1 VQPAEMV
8 GYHFESEEM
17 VSEMVEHL
25 QSTPGALPLLQFTA
39 FQLWQKRDAARK
51 TLTKQSYDALGGIAG
66 ALATHADQVVQKQT
80 PDAQMMC
87 RALFLQLVTPE
98 RTRAIRE
105 VSELYDLVTDKE
117 MLQKVLNDLVDERL
131 LVLNTGGGGGGA
143 TVEIIHESLI
153 EAWRTL
159 RHWLEES
166 HEDSMFLEQLR
177 AAARQWAAKKKDSG
191 LLWTGEMAEEL
202 FRFRKRFK
210 GELSDT
216 VGAFADA
223 VHHHLQRKAR
233 FKRLA
238 AITGVGLLLALL
250 AAAVVALVIISR
262 SQEVAEQSALTAKKA
277 EGVAQQSLLN
287 LQEKE
292 LARKLEAEKRAQ
304 AESEVK
310 AANTTIDKTQ
320 GELAQRNAEL
330 ERSLSR
336 TEEQKQL
343 AMEAQRDA
351 ERKAQKARTAEAR
364 TKRLLRREKARADRL
379 NKQLGSPVVEVL
391 K

>member
-1 VQPAEMV
+1 
-8 GYHFESEEM
+8 
-17 VSEMVEHL
+17 
-25 QSTPGALPLLQFTA
+25 
-39 FQLWQKRDAARK
+39 
-51 TLTKQSYDALGGIAG
+51 
-66 ALATHADQVVQKQT
+66 
-80 PDAQMMC
+80 MC

-105 VSELYDLVTDKE
+105 VSELYELVTDKE
-117 MLQKVLNDLVDERL
+117 MLKQVLNDLVQERL

-177 AAARQWAAKKKDSG
+177 AAARQWSSKKKDSG
-191 LLWTGEMAEEL
+191 LLWSGEMAEEL
-202 FRFRKRFK
+202 FRFRKRYK
-210 GELSDT
+210 GELSES
-216 VGAFADA
+216 VRAFADG
-223 VHHHLQRKAR
+223 VQKYLKRRER
-233 FKRLA
+233 FKKLA
-238 AITGVGLLLALL
+238 AVSGVGFLLVLL
-250 AAAVVALVIISR
+250 AAAAVALVVISR
-262 SQEVAEQSALTAKKA
+262 SQKVAEQSALTAKKA
-277 EGVAQQSLLN
+277 EGTAKQSLLD

-292 LARKLEAEKRAQ
+292 LARKLEEAKRKE
-304 AESEVK
+304 AESEV
-310 AANTTIDKTQ
+310 AVANTTIYKTQ
-320 GELAQRNAEL
+320 GELAIRNSEL

-336 TEEQKQL
+336 TEEQRLL
-343 AMEAQRDA
+343 AMNAQQDA

-364 TKRLLRREKARADRL
+364 TKRLLMREKARADRL